1 MAPVLPWVGSGLEV
15 EPPTTEAVGVSMTVA
30 WTVALDLVMTIGID
44 VVAFLG
50 GAVVVEFVVE
60 VGPED
65 AVVVE
70 LLGTIMKGG

>member
-30 WTVALDLVMTIGID
+30 WIVALDLVMITGTD

-50 GAVVVEFVVE
+50 GSVVVAFEVV
-60 VGPED
+60 VGPEGG
-65 AVVVE
+65 VVVE
-70 LLGTIMKGG
+70 LLGTIMNGG